1 MTETYAIMHRR
12 LTDYM
17 RANGLKLT
25 RQREQI
31 LSRFLELGKHVTVE
45 ELLHAVREVAP
56 GVGHATIYRTMKLFV
71 DSGVASE
78 RHFLNG
84 PACYEP
90 GEHHEAHHD
99 HLICTRCRSIVEFE
113 NEGIERLQDE
123 VAASHGFELMHHKM
137 ELYGLCPACREA

>member
-1 MTETYAIMHRR
+1 MTDTYGNMHRR

-17 RANGLKLT
+17 RDHGLKLT
-25 RQREQI
+25 RQREEI
-31 LSRFLELGKHVTVE
+31 LSRFVELGKHVTVE
-45 ELLHAVREVAP
+45 ELLHAVRQVSP

-90 GEHHEAHHD
+90 GEHHEDHHD
-99 HLICTRCRSIVEFE
+99 HLICTACRTIVEFE
-113 NEGIERLQDE
+113 NDAIEQLQNE
-123 VAASHGFELMHHKM
+123 VATQHGFELKHHKM
-137 ELYGLCPACREA
+137 ELYGLCPACRGA